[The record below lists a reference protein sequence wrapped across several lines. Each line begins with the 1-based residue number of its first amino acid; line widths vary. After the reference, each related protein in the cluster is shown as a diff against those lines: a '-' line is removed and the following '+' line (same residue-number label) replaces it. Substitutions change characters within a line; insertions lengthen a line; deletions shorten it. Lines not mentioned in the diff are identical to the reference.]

1 MSISALNEKTFP
13 TTRELGGYEV
23 AEVDQFRTEVVDLVT
38 ILDDMI
44 NELHRDLAAARMRLA
59 DASVEQGRTNDT
71 RQEAPVAAGRL
82 LELAAL
88 TADQLVTD
96 AMGEADSVLSGAR
109 AEAEELIMASRAEA
123 ERVTAELARHSEKQT
138 AELDQ
143 HRSSV
148 LAEVAATKAA
158 LEAEV
163 EALRRLESEHRNHLR
178 HHLAEQLSQLEG
190 TEPAALLAIAE

>member
-1 MSISALNEKTFP
+1 MNEKTFP
-13 TTRELGGYEV
+13 TTREHGGYEV
-23 AEVDQFRTEVVDLVT
+23 AEVDQFRTDMVDLVT
-38 ILDDMI
+38 ILDNMI
-44 NELHRDLAAARMRLA
+44 NELHKDLAAARMRLA

-143 HRSSV
+143 HRSS
-148 LAEVAATKAA
+148 A
-158 LEAEV
+158 LAEV

-190 TEPAALLAIAE
+190 PDPAPPGHRRMTDVPQSTAS